1 MELENGL
8 KAVKEGRVTFIN
20 LLPHE
25 VKIVNE

>member
-8 KAVKEGRVTFIN
+8 KAVKEGGVTSIN

-25 VKIVNE
+25 VNIVNE